1 MTVFLILALIIAILA
16 VIFAVQNVTMVT
28 ISFIAWNINT
38 SLAVAL
44 LIALGAGVLI
54 TLLVSVPGRI
64 KGGWNSVSQKKKF
77 TTLEVERDTLKAKV
91 AEATAERDR
100 YLKKLEASEDEVSKL
115 EEQLASVSG
124 ALQAKEETPI
134 SDVTQPVVPTEA
146 VVPPEPHV
154 EPPAEKP
161 AE

>member
-28 ISFIAWNINT
+28 ISFFAWNIHT

-77 TTLEVERDTLKAKV
+77 STLEAERDLYKGKV

-100 YLKKLEASEDEVSKL
+100 YLKKLEASEDEVTKL

-124 ALQAKEETPI
+124 ALQAQSETPSAEETQPTPVPEEIIPPQPPI
-134 SDVTQPVVPTEA
+134 
-146 VVPPEPHV
+146 
-154 EPPAEKP
+154 EPPADKP

>member
-1 MTVFLILALIIAILA
+1 MTIFLILALLIAILA
-16 VIFAVQNVTMVT
+16 VIFAVQNVTLVT
-28 ISFIAWNINT
+28 ISFFAWNIHT

-77 TTLEVERDTLKAKV
+77 STLEADRDMFKGKV
-91 AEATAERDR
+91 AEAVAERDR
-100 YLKKLEASEDEVSKL
+100 YLKKLEASENEVTKL

-124 ALQAKEETPI
+124 ALQAKEETPNAE
-134 SDVTQPVVPTEA
+134 VTQPTLVPET
-146 VVPPEPHV
+146 VLPPEPPV
-154 EPPAEKP
+154 EPDAEKP

>member
-1 MTVFLILALIIAILA
+1 MTVFLILALLIAILA

-28 ISFIAWNINT
+28 ISFFAWNIHT

-77 TTLEVERDTLKAKV
+77 STLEADRDMFKGKV
-91 AEATAERDR
+91 AEAVAERDR
-100 YLKKLEASEDEVSKL
+100 YLKKLEASENEVTKL

-124 ALQAKEETPI
+124 ALEAKDETP
-134 SDVTQPVVPTEA
+134 SADVTQPTPTTEIVP
-146 VVPPEPHV
+146 PPEPPV
-154 EPPAEKP
+154 EPDAGQPTE
-161 AE
+161 

>member
-1 MTVFLILALIIAILA
+1 MTVFLILALLIAILA

-28 ISFIAWNINT
+28 ISFFAWNIHT

-54 TLLVSVPGRI
+54 TLLVSLPGRI

-77 TTLEVERDTLKAKV
+77 STLEADRDLYKSKV
-91 AEATAERDR
+91 AEVTSERDR
-100 YLKKLEASEDEVSKL
+100 YLKKLEASENEVTKL

-124 ALQAKEETPI
+124 ALEAKEETP
-134 SDVTQPVVPTEA
+134 SAEVTQPVLPTEDTVA
-146 VVPPEPHV
+146 PVATV
-154 EPPAEKP
+154 EPPTDKP

>member
-1 MTVFLILALIIAILA
+1 MTVFLILALLIAILA

-28 ISFIAWNINT
+28 ISFFAWNINT

-64 KGGWNSVSQKKKF
+64 KGGWNGVSQKKKF
-77 TTLEVERDTLKAKV
+77 STLEGERDLYKGKV
-91 AEATAERDR
+91 AEAAAERDR
-100 YLKKLEASEDEVSKL
+100 YLKKLESSESEVSKL

-124 ALQAKEETPI
+124 ALQAKEEAP
-134 SDVTQPVVPTEA
+134 SAHVTQPTLA
-146 VVPPEPHV
+146 SKDVVPPEPPI
-154 EPPAEKP
+154 EPPADIP
-161 AE
+161 AV

>member
-16 VIFAVQNVTMVT
+16 VIFAVQNVTLIT
-28 ISFIAWNINT
+28 ISFFAWNIQT

-44 LIALGAGVLI
+44 LVALGAGVLI

-64 KGGWNSVSQKKKF
+64 KGGWNSASQKKKF
-77 TTLEVERDTLKAKV
+77 STLEAERDLYKGKV

-100 YLKKLEASEDEVSKL
+100 YLKKLESSESEVSKL

-124 ALQAKEETPI
+124 ALQAKEESP
-134 SDVTQPVVPTEA
+134 SADVTQPTLPSND
-146 VVPPEPHV
+146 VVPPEPPI
-154 EPPAEKP
+154 ESPTDKP